1 MMRIIEAGMR
11 AMVQD
16 FGRFGY
22 LSKGLTRGGP
32 MDEHAFLWAN
42 RLLSNS
48 FNAAQIEIT
57 LGGLEVEFDSDCQC
71 AVTGADVELTLDD
84 ETLQNWQNFKVR
96 AGQRL
101 KVSYASAGVRAY
113 LAVQGG
119 FQVKPKWGSCATVTR
134 DAVGGLHGDGAPLK
148 AGDEVAFNKEQDYQV
163 SRRVGWKYRPNYE
176 KTPVIGLIPGFQ
188 YDAFPSS
195 AQEAFCYEDYEV
207 TKDSDRMGIRLSG
220 KALEYDGEGLVSE
233 GVNVGSVQVPAN
245 GQPIIM
251 MHDRQTL
258 GGYPKLGTIN
268 PFDLGRLA
276 QCQPSQTVRFTRI
289 EGKVAQQQLRRFYQF
304 FNVRLTCQ
312 AGHNLRS

>member
-1 MMRIIEAGMR
+1 MMRIIEPGMR
-11 AMVQD
+11 SAVQD

-32 MDEHAFLWAN
+32 VDEHAFLWAN
-42 RLLSNS
+42 RLLNND
-48 FNAAQIEIT
+48 FNAAQIEVT
-57 LGGLEVEFDSDCQC
+57 LGGFEAEFDSDCQC

-84 ETLQNWQNFKVR
+84 ERLNNWQNFKVR

-101 KVSYASAGVRAY
+101 KMGYATAGVRVY

-119 FQVKPKWGSCATVTR
+119 FQVEPKWGSCATVTR
-134 DAVGGLHGDGAPLK
+134 DAVGGLYGDGSPLK
-148 AGDEVAFNKEQDYQV
+148 ADDELNFNEQEFQI
-163 SRRVGWKYRPNYE
+163 SRRVGWTYRPNYE

-188 YDAFPSS
+188 YDAFPMS
-195 AQEAFCYEDYEV
+195 AREAFCYEDYEV

-220 KALEYDGEGLVSE
+220 KALEYDDEGLVSE

-276 QCQPSQTVRFTRI
+276 QCQPGQTVRFTRI

-304 FNVRLTCQ
+304 FNVRLACQ
-312 AGHNLRS
+312 AGDNLRS